1 MRYGNERKQYIGLFR
16 LDADRRLEVE
26 LSTDRYGLRGKKA
39 SATSGKWKSYLTYRN
54 SGSIS
59 VGYLVMA
66 DTSAL
71 GVSGGNGVK
80 DLLQAGNEY
89 TLVFKSVA
97 RETAQGVQGTYI
109 LKTVRIDA
117 QFGNLVQG
125 AFHFVLNGA
134 LAAGSD

>member
-1 MRYGNERKQYIGLFR
+1 MATNGNSILVYSGSTLIAGLKSNS
-16 LDADRRLEVE
+16 AQ
-26 LSTDRYGLRGKKA
+26 TDTDLQEKA
-39 SATSGKWKSYLTYRN
+39 SATRGKWTSYLTYRN

-89 TLVFKSVA
+89 TLVFKKRNAANSA
-97 RETAQGVQGTYI
+97 GVQGTYI
-109 LKTVRIDA
+109 LQTVRIDA

>member
-1 MRYGNERKQYIGLFR
+1 MATNGNSILVYSGSTLIAGLKSNS
-16 LDADRRLEVE
+16 AQ
-26 LSTDRYGLRGKKA
+26 TDTDLQEKA

-89 TLVFKSVA
+89 TLVFKKRNAGNSA
-97 RETAQGVQGTYI
+97 GVQGTYI

>member
-1 MRYGNERKQYIGLFR
+1 MATNGNSILVYSGSTLIAGLKSNS
-16 LDADRRLEVE
+16 AQ
-26 LSTDRYGLRGKKA
+26 TDTDLGEKA
-39 SATSGKWKSYLTYRN
+39 AATSGKWKSYLTYRN

-80 DLLQAGNEY
+80 DLLQTGKEF
-89 TLVFKSVA
+89 TLVFKKRNAANSA
-97 RETAQGVQGTYI
+97 GVQGTYI

>member
-1 MRYGNERKQYIGLFR
+1 MATNGNSILVYSG
-16 LDADRRLEVE
+16 
-26 LSTDRYGLRGKKA
+26 STLIAGMKSNSAQTDTDLQEKA

-54 SGSIS
+54 SGAIS

-80 DLLQAGNEY
+80 DLLQAGKEF
-89 TLVFKSVA
+89 TLVFKKRGGENSA
-97 RETAQGVQGTYI
+97 GVQGTYI

-134 LAAGSD
+134 LAAGSNL